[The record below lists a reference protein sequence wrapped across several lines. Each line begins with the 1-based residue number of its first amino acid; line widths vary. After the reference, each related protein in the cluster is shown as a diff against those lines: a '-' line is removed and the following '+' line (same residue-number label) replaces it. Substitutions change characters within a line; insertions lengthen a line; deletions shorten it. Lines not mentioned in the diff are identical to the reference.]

1 MTSAHNA
8 RVRRENHLQELD
20 RSELCTLLLQNDS
33 TLLPPVCFSYNR
45 GDGEYGSCPDQESCR
60 RLHLCDRYLK
70 GTCRAEVG
78 CPRSHDL
85 FEPHPLKTL
94 QERQVPNELIGSLL
108 PIFKNIQ
115 AMKTSGNKQ
124 PTHAGHESTTRK
136 APEKTEICMYFIKSS
151 CKQGDKCW
159 KEHCKLPYKWE
170 VKSGNGW
177 SALPEN
183 ENIERDFCDPSK
195 DYRCAEH

>member
-33 TLLPPVCFSYNR
+33 TLLPP
-45 GDGEYGSCPDQESCR
+45 ESCR

-136 APEKTEICMYFIKSS
+136 APGKKTEICMYFIKSS